1 MFKERFLKIADV
13 IEAYPE
19 MYNQGDYGDQ
29 CFVEDVDAFANG
41 CGTPACIAGWAIH
54 LFGEDIDERAGI
66 TGYNPASYAAE
77 LLGVNGNRRL
87 YTDLFEAYW
96 PEYWREV
103 SSPEDILLHSS
114 FDEGVFE
121 SLLEEH
127 TYYDE
132 YDDSTYLN
140 MIVPDAEDAIHVL
153 RVLGGEQ

>member
-1 MFKERFLKIADV
+1 MNKERLLKIADV
-13 IEAYPE
+13 IEAYPR

-29 CFVEDVDAFANG
+29 CFVEDVDEFVDD
-41 CGTPACIAGWAIH
+41 CGTPACIAGWAIY
-54 LFGEDIDERAGI
+54 LFGEDIDEGSKY
-66 TGYNPASYAAE
+66 TWYNPASYAAE
-77 LLGVNGNRRL
+77 LLGINNNRQL

-114 FDEGVFE
+114 PDMEDFD

-127 TYYDE
+127 GYYDE
-132 YDDSTYLN
+132 YDNSTYLN

-153 RVLGGEQ
+153 RVLGGE